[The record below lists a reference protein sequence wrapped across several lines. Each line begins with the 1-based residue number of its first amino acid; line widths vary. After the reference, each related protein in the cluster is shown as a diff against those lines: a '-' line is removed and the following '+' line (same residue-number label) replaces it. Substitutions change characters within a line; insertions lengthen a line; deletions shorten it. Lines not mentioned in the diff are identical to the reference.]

1 MQVGLDTSR
10 YEQARTGLDQRAF
23 MQAQAM
29 MEDRYL
35 YDPVAGRYTVD
46 RYLDDL
52 IARFGGIDAVLLWP
66 DYPNLGVDARN
77 QIDMIHALPGGVPGV
92 KA

>member
-1 MQVGLDTSR
+1 M
-10 YEQARTGLDQRAF
+10 
-23 MQAQAM
+23 
-29 MEDRYL
+29 
-35 YDPVAGRYTVD
+35 D

-77 QIDMIHALPGGVPGV
+77 QIDMIHALPGGVR
-92 KA
+92 A